1 MTTAQPEMPS
11 GLIEVREAHKFD
23 EAKLDAYLKANMDAY
38 EGPFEVRQFE
48 GGQSNPTYKL
58 TTPGGS
64 YVLRKKPPGK
74 LLPSAHAVERE
85 YRVFTALAATDV
97 PVPSTHLLC
106 EDSEIIGTPFY
117 VMDYL
122 EGRVLR
128 DATLQGVEPE
138 ERAAIYADMLRV
150 LTALHG
156 VDYKACGLED
166 YGKPGNY
173 FARQVGRWSKQYIA
187 AKTDDHASMDRLME
201 YLQKNIPNDETT
213 CIVHG
218 DFQLYNLMYHP
229 TEPRVIAILDWE
241 LSTLGH
247 PMADLAYNCMKYH
260 QAGEMAGLLYGG
272 DTGIPD
278 EQAFVADYCERT
290 GQEKVDNWNFYL
302 AFSFFRLAS
311 IVQGVYKRGLDG
323 NASSSAALS
332 MREVFTATSDA
343 GWAIASR

>member
-1 MTTAQPEMPS
+1 MTEAPKIES
-11 GLIEVREAHKFD
+11 GLIEVREAHRFD
-23 EAKLDAYLKANMDAY
+23 EAKLDAYLKQNMAAY
-38 EGPFEVRQFE
+38 EGPFEVHQFE

-58 TTPGGS
+58 TTKGGD

-74 LLPSAHAVERE
+74 LLPSAHMVERE
-85 YRVFTALAATDV
+85 YRVFSALADTDV
-97 PVPSTHLLC
+97 PVPTTHLLC
-106 EDSEIIGTPFY
+106 EDPEIIGTPFY
-117 VMDYL
+117 VMDFI

-128 DATLQGVEPE
+128 DAVLPDMAPA
-138 ERAAIYADMLRV
+138 ERTAIYDDMSRV
-150 LTALHG
+150 LAALHG
-156 VDYKACGLED
+156 VDYKARGLAD

-173 FARQVGRWSKQYIA
+173 FARQVGRWSKQYTA
-187 AKTDDHASMDRLME
+187 AKTDDHASMDNLMD
-201 YLQKNIPNDETT
+201 YLQSNIPDDETT

-260 QAGEMAGLLYGG
+260 QAGEMAALIYGG
-272 DTGIPD
+272 ETGIPD
-278 EQAFVADYCERT
+278 EEAFVADYCKRT
-290 GQEKVDNWNFYL
+290 GREKVDNWNFYL
-302 AFSFFRLAS
+302 AFSFFRLAA

-332 MREVFTATSDA
+332 MREVFTATADV
-343 GWAIASR
+343 GWAIATR